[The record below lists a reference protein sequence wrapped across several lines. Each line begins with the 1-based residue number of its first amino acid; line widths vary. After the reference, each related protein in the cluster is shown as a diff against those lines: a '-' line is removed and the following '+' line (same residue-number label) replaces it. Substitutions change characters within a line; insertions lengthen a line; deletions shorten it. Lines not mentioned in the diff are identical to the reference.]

1 MPNLRETRLSRGR
14 TCNAMNLRR
23 QPWSASDTIVHPLLA
38 SVALRSSMCTLH
50 LVLTRHLEDAFSA
63 LVKKSIRLIAIRRT
77 RSPER
82 VQDHGV
88 PNFRIS
94 TVTVLST
101 FWASNAR
108 STFCRLVSRHLVCPY
123 YWVRSYGSVFL
134 GSEKTVWVKHSY
146 IDISLVGWE

>member
-1 MPNLRETRLSRGR
+1 M
-14 TCNAMNLRR
+14 
-23 QPWSASDTIVHPLLA
+23 HPLLA

-77 RSPER
+77 RSLER
-82 VQDHGV
+82 FQDHDV

-101 FWASNAR
+101 FYPLSGLPMRGAR
-108 STFCRLVSRHLVCPY
+108 SAGWSVDILYALIIGCAVMARYSLG
-123 YWVRSYGSVFL
+123 VRKR
-134 GSEKTVWVKHSY
+134 SELS
-146 IDISLVGWE
+146 IRI